1 MNKLKLTSTEQIV
14 LKLIQDDMKFIYN
27 VIQNMEKRDAYNFTI
42 ALLPYMALVSKEAHK
57 WCGKIKDLK
66 DYIPSTPNEIEIY
79 YEYYREYNK
88 LLNDDL
94 LIINNKYKNKFNIA
108 KNHFYTLK
116 IFSTTASNDADNYN
130 IYGVGTYQ
138 DNIITKQPI
147 YNTIYFSVLIP
158 DFSWENFEK
167 INKDIYTISYHI
179 GKLFGFFIK
188 PNKAKFNNN
197 NNIKSIEYDD
207 YDFGIMSSP
216 FHDEYSDDFL
226 IFDLLC
232 KCNFVLY
239 GINCFTNTL
248 STTKLR
254 FTYNLYYYIC
264 ENIDK
269 INNYYS
275 TNFVINSKHKD
286 HELRSAFMHYGIWK
300 IVKNKVNPLDAF
312 GGITNIRLSI
322 SWKNLLIF
330 VSNEINSFSKQLD
343 NYLKNNKISHNYC
356 ISNKA

>member
-1 MNKLKLTSTEQIV
+1 MNRVKLTPTQQIV

-27 VIQNMEKRDAYNFTI
+27 VIKNMENRSAYNFTI

-57 WCGKIKDLK
+57 WFDKIKDLK
-66 DYIPSTPNEIEIY
+66 DILPNTPNEIETY

-88 LLNDDL
+88 LLKDDL
-94 LIINNKYKNKFNIA
+94 FIINNKYKNEFNIS
-108 KNHFYTLK
+108 KNHFYKLK
-116 IFSTTASNDADNYN
+116 IFSSITNTDVDTYN

-138 DNIITKQPI
+138 DNIIAKQPI

-158 DFSWENFEK
+158 DFHWGNFEK
-167 INKDIYTISYHI
+167 IKTDIYNISYHI
-179 GKLFGFFIK
+179 GKLFGVFIK
-188 PNKAKFNNN
+188 SNSSIFN

-207 YDFGIMSSP
+207 YDFGTMTSP

-239 GINCFTNTL
+239 GLNRFTNTF

-254 FTYNLYYYIC
+254 FSYNLYYYIC

-269 INNYYS
+269 INNYYN
-275 TNFVINSKHKD
+275 TNFFINSKYKD
-286 HELRSAFMHYGIWK
+286 NELRSAFMHYGIWK
-300 IVKNKVNPLDAF
+300 IVKNKINPLDSF
-312 GGITNIRLSI
+312 GEMTNIRLSI

-356 ISNKA
+356 VSNKE